1 MADTREKRDLVL
13 APGTYAYMQDVTTGA
28 VKTFVGPC
36 VINQTAQEVPVVYSP
51 RDGTFHRCNALEE
64 AVRRSPIAVEG
75 FYLMLKN
82 PAIRE
87 GEEHPVRGSSGKNAP
102 ELQVG
107 RKVNIPGPCMFALW
121 PGQDAQ
127 AVRGHHLRSNQYL
140 LVRVYNEEEARANW
154 GKAVVKP
161 AEGADG
167 AADSAPLATAP
178 APPELTVGKLLI
190 IKGTEVSFYIP
201 PTGIGVV
208 PEGRDSDGKLRY
220 VRDAMTLERLE
231 YCILVDEDGR
241 KRYERGPKVVFPEPT
256 ETFIERS
263 GQRKYRAIE
272 LNEIQGLHI
281 KVIAPYVDE
290 KTHTEYKEGDEL
302 FITGKETAIYFPREE
317 HSSISYDGKAKHF
330 ATAIPAGEARY
341 VMDRISGEI
350 EMVDGPAMLLPDP
363 RNKVI
368 IRRVLSDKQVGL
380 WYPGNEEALE
390 YNRHL
395 RSLLTSV
402 PTTRQGAISEGDY
415 ERGTRRAKKDQRRMQ
430 LVQTAEMEKA
440 ITGDQDLVAD
450 EFTRASTYTQP
461 RTVTLD
467 TKFQGVPS
475 IDVWTGY
482 AIMVVSKTG
491 TRRVVQGPTTVLLR
505 YDESL
510 EVLELST
517 GRPKSA
523 DSTLQTVFLR
533 TVANK
538 VSDVI
543 EVETSDHVR
552 VEVTLSHKVN
562 FEDESSK
569 WFDVEN
575 YVQFLCDHVR
585 SVLKGA
591 IKKVKIEEF
600 YALSVDIIRDVIL
613 GPAAEAGGD
622 RPGMGFAENAMRVA
636 DVELLKV
643 RIFDD
648 RIRGLMDQAQHQV
661 VKSNIEVSGAQR
673 ELEMTRRMEEI
684 ARETARS
691 KQETRM
697 LLMELND
704 TLHAREQQIQLLQ
717 VSRGLELDQTEHGR
731 RLKSTEHAALVSAR
745 ETETELAIHAASLQ
759 RQKDD
764 QDLRLQMIGS
774 QTKSVV
780 EQSKAISPH
789 LVTALERLADEKLLS
804 SLAVGFGEFA
814 AAKGVGLLESA
825 RQFFDFLPDD
835 KLRVL
840 RHIGRG
846 YQRGGDGEE
855 KGE

>member
-1 MADTREKRDLVL
+1 
-13 APGTYAYMQDVTTGA
+13 MQDVTTGA

-36 VINQTAQEVPVVYSP
+36 VINQTAQEVPVVYASK
-51 RDGTFHRCNALEE
+51 DGTFYRCGALEE
-64 AVRRSPIAVEG
+64 AVRKSPIAVEG
-75 FYLMLKN
+75 FYLTLKN
-82 PAIRE
+82 PAVRE
-87 GEEHPVRGSSGKNAP
+87 GEEHPARGSAGKIAP

-121 PGQDAQ
+121 PGQAGQ
-127 AVRGHHLRSNQYL
+127 VLRGHHLRSNQYL

-161 AEGADG
+161 AEGAEETD
-167 AADSAPLATAP
+167 APIATAV
-178 APPELTVGKLLI
+178 PPDLTVGKLLI

-208 PEGRDSDGKLRY
+208 PEGRDADGKARY
-220 VRDAMTLERLE
+220 VRDALTLERLE

-241 KRYERGPKVVFPEPT
+241 KRYERGPQVVFPQPT
-256 ETFIERS
+256 ETFIQRAE
-263 GQRKYRAIE
+263 QRKFRAIE

-281 KVIAPYVDE
+281 KVIAPYTDE
-290 KTHTEYKEGDEL
+290 RTGEEYREGDEL

-341 VMDRISGEI
+341 VMDRITGEI
-350 EMVDGPAMLLPDP
+350 AMHDGPAMLLPDP
-363 RNKVI
+363 RRQVI
-368 IRRVLSDKQVGL
+368 VRRVLTDSQVEL
-380 WYPGNEEALE
+380 WYPGNVEALE

-395 RSLLTSV
+395 RALLTSV

-415 ERGTRRAKKDQRRMQ
+415 ERGTRKARSKDQRKMQ
-430 LVQTAEMEKA
+430 VVAAQSEMERSLS
-440 ITGDQDLVAD
+440 TREQDLVAD

-475 IDVWTGY
+475 IDVWTGC

-505 YDESL
+505 YDETL

-517 GRPKSA
+517 GRPKS
-523 DSTLQTVFLR
+523 DDQTIKTVFLR

-538 VSDVI
+538 VTDVV

-552 VEVTLSHKVN
+552 VQLTLSHKVN
-562 FEDESSK
+562 FEDDPAR

-600 YALSVDIIRDVIL
+600 YARSVDIIREVIL
-613 GPAAEAGGD
+613 GAPVEQGE
-622 RPGMGFAENAMRVA
+622 RPGMSFAENHMRVA
-636 DVELLKV
+636 DVEVLTVK
-643 RIFDD
+643 IYDE
-648 RIRGLMDQAQHQV
+648 RIRGLLDQAQHQV
-661 VKSNIEVSGAQR
+661 VKSNIELSNAQR
-673 ELEMTRRMEEI
+673 ELEATQQMENI

-697 LLMELND
+697 LLMELGDGLKAREAELQMLEVNRGVD
-704 TLHAREQQIQLLQ
+704 LDQATHARQLKGAGQ
-717 VSRGLELDQTEHGR
+717 KG
-731 RLKSTEHAALVSAR
+731 LVSAK
-745 ETETELAIHAASLQ
+745 ETETEMAIHAASLK
-759 RQKDD
+759 RQQDD
-764 QDLRLQMIGS
+764 QALRVQMIAS
-774 QTKSVV
+774 QTESVV
-780 EQSKAISPH
+780 EQARAVSPH
-789 LVTALERLADEKLLS
+789 LITALERLADEKLLS
-804 SLAVGFGEFA
+804 SLAAGFGEFA

-825 RQFFDFLPDD
+825 RQFFDFLPED

-846 YQRGGDGEE
+846 YREQSGGDGE